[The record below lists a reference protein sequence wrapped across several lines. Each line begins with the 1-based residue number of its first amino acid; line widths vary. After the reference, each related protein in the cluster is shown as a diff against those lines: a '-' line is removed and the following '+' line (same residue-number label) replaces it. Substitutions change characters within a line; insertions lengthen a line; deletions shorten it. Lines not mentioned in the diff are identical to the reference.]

1 MSPVRGPLPRI
12 LVCEDDGDTAHLLQ
26 GILEGG
32 GLAADIAR
40 DAEAAKRM
48 LAERDYL
55 AMTLDIALPG
65 QSGIELIRE
74 LRQQD
79 GTRELPIVV
88 VSAHIGESRDELS
101 GDAFPVVDWLDK
113 PIDHERLAA
122 AVQSAMRRHPGD
134 TRPDAR
140 PSILHV
146 EDDADV
152 RQVVATLLGQTAEVM
167 AAASVGEARQKLAE
181 RTYDL
186 LVLDLSLPD
195 GSGLTLL
202 PDLRRHMPL
211 VPVLVF
217 SAHESGAEVAREVA
231 QVLVK
236 SRTSNDQ
243 LLAAIKTLIGGG

>member
-1 MSPVRGPLPRI
+1 MNESTTEPAWPDEIHRI
-12 LVCEDDGDTAHLLQ
+12 LA
-26 GILEGG
+26 
-32 GLAADIAR
+32 
-40 DAEAAKRM
+40 
-48 LAERDYL
+48 
-55 AMTLDIALPG
+55 
-65 QSGIELIRE
+65 
-74 LRQQD
+74 
-79 GTRELPIVV
+79 
-88 VSAHIGESRDELS
+88 
-101 GDAFPVVDWLDK
+101 
-113 PIDHERLAA
+113 
-122 AVQSAMRRHPGD
+122 
-134 TRPDAR
+134 
-140 PSILHV
+140 
-146 EDDADV
+146 DADV

-181 RTYDL
+181 RSYDL

-202 PDLRRHMPL
+202 PDLRRQMAL